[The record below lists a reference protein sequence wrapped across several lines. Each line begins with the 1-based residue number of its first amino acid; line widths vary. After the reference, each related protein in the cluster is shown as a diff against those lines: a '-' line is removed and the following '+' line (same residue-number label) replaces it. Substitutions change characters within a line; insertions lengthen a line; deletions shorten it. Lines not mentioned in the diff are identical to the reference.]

1 MKKTKRGV
9 TLVEL
14 IICCSIIVMLGG
26 ACSAVIASGS
36 SIFNKSTSTAHAQME
51 SDVFQTF
58 MINILPSA
66 KEMKS
71 DTGTVTELENG
82 LFINSDND
90 LIVRVDGT
98 DTRIRSVRSLE
109 FHVVPAGSGDSP
121 SARAQMNYTLTFED
135 GSFIKSGFVLSNVK
149 FSKVSESSQNGTLI
163 FDSSLPE
170 NHFKYI
176 SFDKTEAAP
185 TEPTT

>member
-66 KEMKS
+66 KELKS
-71 DTGTVTELENG
+71 GSGSVAELENG
-82 LFINSDND
+82 LFINSEDD
-90 LIVRVDGT
+90 LIVRVDGN
-98 DTRIRSVRSLE
+98 DTRIRSVSSLE
-109 FHVVPAGSGDSP
+109 YHVVPAGSGSSP
-121 SARAQMNYTLTFED
+121 SARSQMNYTLTFKD

-149 FSKVSESSQNGTLI
+149 FSKVAENSLNGTLT
-163 FDSSLPE
+163 FDSTLPE
-170 NHFKYI
+170 NHYKYI
-176 SFDKTEAAP
+176 SFDKANP
-185 TEPTT
+185 GSTEPTT